1 MLTGERARDTINWHS
16 NMDLKGEWQMR
27 NIHRPIGLVS
37 LFLALAFGPTL
48 EAQQPERKAN
58 AKAQSTAQYS
68 ESLYS
73 ALQWRCIGPFR
84 GGRATAVAGIASQPF
99 TYYFG
104 GTGGGVW
111 KTEDGGMSWRNV
123 SDGFFKTG
131 SVGAVAV
138 SEWDPNV
145 VYAGMGEAPIRGN
158 VSHGDG
164 VYKSQDAGKTWTHM
178 GLTETRQ
185 ISRIRI
191 HPRNPDLVYVAALGH
206 VFGPNEDRGVF
217 RSRDGGATWE
227 KVLYRSDKAGAIDL
241 ILDPHNPRVLY
252 AALWEA
258 WRTPYS
264 LNSGGPDSGLFK
276 STDGGDNWTELTR
289 NAGLPRGMIGK
300 IGVTVS
306 PAQADRVW
314 AIVEAKTGGVFRS
327 DNGGTTWRK
336 MNDDRSLRQRAWY
349 YSRIYGDPQNPDS
362 VYVLNTGFYR
372 SLDSGRTYSSIRVP
386 HGDNHD
392 LWIDPGNPQRMI
404 NSNDGG
410 ANVSYNGGVS
420 WTRQDNQ
427 PTAQFYHVIT
437 DNQFPYWVY
446 GAQQDNSTVR
456 IASRTAGSGIDRPDW
471 HPVGGGES
479 GYIAPRTDN
488 PNIVYAGSYGG
499 HITRWNYR
507 TGQSRNIS
515 AWPENPMGWGAKDL
529 KYRFQWTFPIVVSRF
544 DPNVLYITAQVV
556 FKSTNEGQSWSV
568 ISPDLTTN
576 DKSRQGKSGGPIT
589 YDDTSVEYYCTVFSL
604 AESVYDPDTLWAG
617 SDDGL
622 IHITRDGGESWQNI
636 TPGGMP
642 KWGLISTIDVSTFQ
656 PGRAFVAMTRYKSD
670 DLKPY
675 IYKTDDYGQTWSKIT
690 NGIPEDAFV
699 RVVREDPER
708 RGLLYAGTET
718 GVFVSFDD
726 GAHWQS
732 LQLNLPVVPIHDM
745 VVQEDDLVVATHGRS
760 FWILDDVTPLQQI
773 TREVAA
779 SDIHLYQPRSAYR
792 MRGWGRPSPNVG
804 QNPSSGSVIYY
815 YLKEKPEETV
825 TLEFEDAQGNLIQ
838 KFTSGGSARAEP
850 SPMARFFGGGGAA
863 RVPAEA
869 GMNRFVLNMRYP
881 GADRVPGAILWM
893 GSMAGP
899 EAVPGTYQVRL
910 TVGNKTKIRSWE
922 WKKDPRITTPQR
934 DFQLQFDFLVQ
945 IRDKLTEV
953 NQAILQ
959 IRSMKKQFTD
969 LVAKVQAQEKVE
981 KIKEESRR
989 IVEKLQ
995 AIEDVLIQSKSKSGQ
1010 DPLNYP
1016 IMLDNKLAALATVV
1030 GSADARPT
1038 GQSYQVFRELAS
1050 QADTQLGQLS
1060 LLLKRDIPDF
1070 NRIVRDADIP
1080 AVLIKK

>member
-1 MLTGERARDTINWHS
+1 
-16 NMDLKGEWQMR
+16 MR
-27 NIHRPIGLVS
+27 KLFVS
-37 LFLALAFGPTL
+37 LCLMIAMVLLVTGPHTS
-48 EAQQPERKAN
+48 AQQAKQKA
-58 AKAQSTAQYS
+58 AAAQYD
-68 ESLYS
+68 EALYQ
-73 ALQWRCIGPFR
+73 AMQWRGIGPYR
-84 GGRATAVAGIASQPF
+84 GGRATAVAGIPEQPY

-104 GTGGGVW
+104 ATGGGVW
-111 KTEDGGMSWRNV
+111 KSTDGGMNWKNI

-145 VYAGMGEAPIRGN
+145 VYVGMGEAPIRGN

-164 VYKSQDAGKTWTHM
+164 VYKSVDAGKTWTQI
-178 GLTETRQ
+178 GLTDTRQ

-191 HPRNPDLVYVAALGH
+191 HPRDPDLVYVAALGH
-206 VFGPNEDRGVF
+206 VFGISDERGVF
-217 RSRDGGATWE
+217 RSRDGGVTWE
-227 KVLYRSDKAGAIDL
+227 KVLFRSDKAGAIDL
-241 ILDPHNPRVLY
+241 IMDPHNPRVLY
-252 AALWEA
+252 AAIWEA
-258 WRTPYS
+258 WRTPYG

-276 STDGGDNWTELTR
+276 STDGGDTWTELTR
-289 NAGLPRGMIGK
+289 NPGLPGDVIGK
-300 IGVTVS
+300 IGVTAS
-306 PAQADRVW
+306 PARADRVW
-314 AIVEAKTGGVFRS
+314 AIVESRTGGVFRS
-327 DNGGTTWRK
+327 DNGGATWRK

-349 YSRIYGDPQNPDS
+349 YSRIYADPKNPEG

-372 SLDSGRTYSSIRVP
+372 SVDGGRSYTSIRVP

-392 LWIDPGNPQRMI
+392 LWIDPGDPQRMI

-410 ANVSYNGGVS
+410 ANVSYNGGVT
-420 WTRQDNQ
+420 WTPQNTQ

-456 IASRTAGSGIDRPDW
+456 IASRTTGRAIDRPDW

-499 HITRWNYR
+499 HITRWDYR

-529 KYRFQWTFPIVVSRF
+529 KYRFQWTFPILVSRF

-556 FKSTNEGQSWSV
+556 FKSTNEGQSWTV

-576 DKSRQGKSGGPIT
+576 DKSKQGKSGGPIT

-604 AESVYDPDTLWAG
+604 AESVYDPDTLWSG

-622 IHITRDGGESWQNI
+622 VHITRDGGQSWQNI
-636 TPGGMP
+636 TPKAMP
-642 KWGLISTIDVSTFQ
+642 KWGLISMVDVSTFQ

-675 IYKTDDYGQTWSKIT
+675 IYKTDDYGATWTKIT
-690 NGIPEDAFV
+690 NGIPDTSFV

-726 GAHWQS
+726 GARWQS

-745 VVQEDDLVVATHGRS
+745 QVKEDDLVLATHGRS
-760 FWILDDVTPLQQI
+760 FWILDDLTPLQQI
-773 TREVAA
+773 DRGVAA
-779 SDIHLYQPRSAYR
+779 SDVHLFQPRAAYR
-792 MRGWGRPSPNVG
+792 MGGFGFPAPNVG
-804 QNPSSGSVIYY
+804 QNPPAGTVIYY
-815 YLKEKPEETV
+815 YFKEKPEETV
-825 TLEFEDAQGNLIQ
+825 TLEFEDAQGRLIQ
-838 KFTSGGSARAEP
+838 KYTNSGPAAAAA
-850 SPMARFFGGGGAA
+850 SPMAMFFGGGGGA
-863 RVPAEA
+863 RRLPAEA

-881 GADRVPGAILWM
+881 GADRVPGAVLWM
-893 GSMAGP
+893 GGTGGP
-899 EAVPGTYQVRL
+899 TAVPGTYQVRL
-910 TVGNKTKIRSWE
+910 TVGNKTKIASWQ
-922 WKKDPRITTPQR
+922 WKKDPRIRANQK
-934 DFQLQFDFLVQ
+934 DFQLQFDFLIQ

-953 NQAILQ
+953 NTSIIQ
-959 IRSMKKQFTD
+959 IRSLKKQIGD
-969 LVAKVQAQEKVE
+969 LLAKVKGQEKME
-981 KIKEESRR
+981 KIAEEGRR
-989 IVEKLQ
+989 IIQKLQ
-995 AIEDVLIQSKSKSGQ
+995 DIEDVLIQSKSKSGQ

-1016 IMLDNKLAALATVV
+1016 IMLDNKIAALASVV
-1030 GSADARPT
+1030 GMADARPT
-1038 GQSYQVFRELAS
+1038 GQSYQVFRELSS
-1050 QADTQLGQLS
+1050 QADTQLGQLN

-1070 NRIVRDADIP
+1070 NAMVRNADIP

>member
-1 MLTGERARDTINWHS
+1 
-16 NMDLKGEWQMR
+16 MR
-27 NIHRPIGLVS
+27 KLVVS
-37 LFLALAFGPTL
+37 LCLMIAVALLVTGLDATI
-48 EAQQPERKAN
+48 QQ
-58 AKAQSTAQYS
+58 AKAKASEPQYD
-68 ESLYS
+68 EALYQ
-73 ALQWRCIGPFR
+73 AMRWRCIGPFR
-84 GGRATAVAGIASQPF
+84 GGRATAVAGIPGQPY

-104 GTGGGVW
+104 VTGGGVW
-111 KTEDGGMSWRNV
+111 KSEDGGMNWFNV

-145 VYAGMGEAPIRGN
+145 VYVGMGEAPIRGN

-164 VYKSQDAGKTWTHM
+164 VYKSVDAGKTWAHI
-178 GLTETRQ
+178 GLTDTRQ

-191 HPRNPDLVYVAALGH
+191 HPQNPDLVYAAALGH
-206 VFGPNEDRGVF
+206 VFGINDERGVF
-217 RSRDGGATWE
+217 RSKDGGETWE
-227 KVLYRSDKAGAIDL
+227 KVLFRSDKAGAIDL
-241 ILDPHNPRVLY
+241 VMDPNNPRVLY

-276 STDGGDNWTELTR
+276 STDGGDSWTELTR
-289 NAGLPRGMIGK
+289 NPGLPQGVIGK
-300 IGVTVS
+300 IGVTAS
-306 PAQADRVW
+306 PARADRVW

-327 DNGGTTWRK
+327 DDGGASWRK

-349 YSRIYGDPQNPDS
+349 YSRIYADPKNPDG

-372 SLDSGRTYSSIRVP
+372 SVDSGRTFTSIRVP

-392 LWIDPGNPQRMI
+392 LWLDPDNPQRMI

-410 ANVSYNGGVS
+410 ANVTYNGGVT
-420 WTRQDNQ
+420 WTPQDNQ

-437 DNQFPYWVY
+437 DSQFPYWVY

-456 IASRTAGSGIDRPDW
+456 IASRTNGFGIDRPDW

-499 HITRWNYR
+499 HITRWDYR

-544 DPNVLYITAQVV
+544 NPNVLYITAQVV
-556 FKSTNEGQSWSV
+556 FKSTNEGQSWTV

-576 DKSRQGKSGGPIT
+576 DKSKQGKSGGPIT

-604 AESVYDPDTLWAG
+604 AESVYDPDTLWVG

-622 IHITRDGGESWQNI
+622 IHLTRDGGKSWQNI
-636 TPGGMP
+636 TPKQMP
-642 KWGLISTIDVSTFQ
+642 RWGLISMIDVSTFQ

-675 IYKTDDYGQTWSKIT
+675 IYKTDDYGATWRKIT
-690 NGIPEDAFV
+690 NGIPDNTFV

-708 RGLLYAGTET
+708 KGLLYAGTET

-726 GAHWQS
+726 GVHWQS

-745 VVQEDDLVVATHGRS
+745 VVTDDDLVVATHGRS
-760 FWILDDVTPLQQI
+760 FWILDDMTQLQQI
-773 TREVAA
+773 DRGVAA
-779 SDIHLYQPRSAYR
+779 SDVHLFQPRAAYR
-792 MRGWGRPSPNVG
+792 MRGFGFPSPNVG
-804 QNPSSGSVIYY
+804 QNPPSGSVIYY
-815 YLKEKPEETV
+815 YFKEKPEETV
-825 TLEFEDAQGNLIQ
+825 TLEFEDAQGRLIQ
-838 KFTSGGSARAEP
+838 KFTSGGPAPAPE
-850 SPMARFFGGGGAA
+850 SPMAMFFGGGGGA
-863 RVPAEA
+863 RRIPVEA

-881 GADRVPGAILWM
+881 GAERVPGAVLWM
-893 GSMAGP
+893 GGTGGP
-899 EAVPGTYQVRL
+899 MAVPGTYQVRL
-910 TVGNKTKIRSWE
+910 TVGNKTKIASWE
-922 WKKDPRITTPQR
+922 WKKDPRIRTTQK
-934 DFQLQFDFLVQ
+934 DFQLQFDFLIQ
-945 IRDKLTEV
+945 IRSKLTEV
-953 NQAILQ
+953 NTSIIQ
-959 IRSMKKQFTD
+959 IRSLKKQIGEVLD
-969 LVAKVQAQEKVE
+969 KVKGQEKME
-981 KIKEESRR
+981 KITEEGRR
-989 IVEKLQ
+989 IIQKLQ
-995 AIEDVLIQSKSKSGQ
+995 DIEDVLIQSKSKSGQ

-1016 IMLDNKLAALATVV
+1016 IQLDNKFAALASVV
-1030 GSADARPT
+1030 GMGDARPT
-1038 GQSYQVFRELAS
+1038 GQSYQVFRELS
-1050 QADTQLGQLS
+1050 SRADTQIGQLS
-1060 LLLKRDIPDF
+1060 LLLKRDIPGF
-1070 NRIVRDADIP
+1070 NAMVRNADIP